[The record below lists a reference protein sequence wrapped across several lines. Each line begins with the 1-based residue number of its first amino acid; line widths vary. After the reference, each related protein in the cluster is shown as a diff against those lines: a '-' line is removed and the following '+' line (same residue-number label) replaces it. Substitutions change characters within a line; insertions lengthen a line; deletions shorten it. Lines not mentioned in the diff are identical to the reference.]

1 MKLSVSKYS
10 AKIGND
16 SALVQGAGGN
26 VSWKEGNTLYVKA
39 SGTWLADAER
49 RDIFVPVDLQD
60 LRAHFSRGEF
70 DAAPLVIG
78 ESELRP
84 SIETSLHAV
93 MPQKVVVHT
102 HPIDALAYLVRIDCD
117 QLFQEVLAGVLDW
130 ALVEYRKPG
139 AELGAAVY
147 RTISQAG
154 DNPPEVIF
162 LANHGVIAA
171 GNTLEDIEDI
181 YGRLRRALAGRPKDF
196 RLGRPPEVPDVLD
209 ELGYKLP
216 AEEGI
221 QRLAF
226 DPLCQNIVRKHWAL
240 YPDHVVFL
248 GKEPSLFEAP
258 EQLADFKG
266 TGASPDY
273 AIISGCGVFIRK
285 DLNQNKT
292 AMLKCLADVLA
303 RLDGVDGIC
312 SLSQDDV
319 LQLLNWE
326 AEKYRSRIGK

>member
-1 MKLSVSKYS
+1 MKLSVSRYS

-16 SALVQGAGGN
+16 PALVQGAGGN
-26 VSWKEGNTLYVKA
+26 VSWKEGDILYVKA
-39 SGTWLADAER
+39 SGTWLADAEQK
-49 RDIFVPVDLQD
+49 DIFISVDLRE
-60 LRAHFSRGEF
+60 LRAHFARGEF
-70 DAAPLVIG
+70 GSTPTVIG
-78 ESELRP
+78 QSELRP

-102 HPIDALAYLVRIDCD
+102 HPIDALVYLVRADCNR
-117 QLFQEVLAGVLDW
+117 LFQEVLDGEFNW

-147 RTISQAG
+147 KIVSEAG

-162 LANHGVIAA
+162 LANHGVIVA
-171 GNTLEDIEDI
+171 GESLEDIEDI
-181 YGRLRRALAGRPKDF
+181 YGRLQRTLAGKPRDFGLPKC
-196 RLGRPPEVPDVLD
+196 LEVPDILD

-216 AEEGI
+216 AEENI

-226 DPLCQNIVRKHWAL
+226 DPLCQSIVRKHWAL

-258 EQLADFKG
+258 GRLADLKEAG
-266 TGASPDY
+266 VLPDY
-273 AIISGCGVFIRK
+273 AIIPDCGVFIRY

-292 AMLKCLADVLA
+292 AMLKCFADVLA
-303 RLDGVDGIC
+303 RLDDVDNIRP
-312 SLSQDDV
+312 LPQDDV
-319 LQLLNWE
+319 LRLLNWE
-326 AEKYRSRIGK
+326 AEKYRSQIAK